1 MLWTQGKKMHN
12 KETEMHARI
21 SRSIEEVSRIYREE
35 ANLNGSRICQGFIGQ
50 TESFLMD
57 REAIELVLL
66 GNKKHTNSSINSTK
80 VKTLM
85 YFLRDY

>member
-1 MLWTQGKKMHN
+1 MRRTRNHKPTRKRKKKRCYGHKGKKC
-12 KETEMHARI
+12 KTKKTEMHARI

-57 REAIELVLL
+57 REAVEKL
-66 GNKKHTNSSINSTK
+66 SS
-80 VKTLM
+80 
-85 YFLRDY
+85 

>member
-1 MLWTQGKKMHN
+1 
-12 KETEMHARI
+12 MHARI

-57 REAIELVLL
+57 REAVEKL
-66 GNKKHTNSSINSTK
+66 SS
-80 VKTLM
+80 
-85 YFLRDY
+85 